1 MSDKPPL
8 SDEQKQ
14 INHRSFY
21 IGMCIAAAVM
31 ILFIILY
38 YAGLMR

>member
-1 MSDKPPL
+1 MSEKSSQ
-8 SDEQKQ
+8 SDEEKR

-21 IGMCIAAAVM
+21 IGMCIATAIIV
-31 ILFIILY
+31 LYIILY

>member
-1 MSDKPPL
+1 MSEKSSQ
-8 SDEQKQ
+8 SDEEKR

-21 IGMCIAAAVM
+21 IGMCIAAAFIV
-31 ILFIILY
+31 ILVILY